1 MLQAMNKLQY
11 NYDLIHA
18 FFKTTNEPYDDLE
31 WDGYE
36 LLLILKNKII
46 ERYFLPDLKSII
58 SDLK

>member
-1 MLQAMNKLQY
+1 MLQTMNKLQY
-11 NYDLIHA
+11 NYDLIHD

-31 WDGYE
+31 WDSYE

-46 ERYFLPDLKSII
+46 ERYSWTDLKSII